1 MSSIWDAGRL
11 ITARQAA
18 EFYGIRG
25 RGQKFYCPF
34 HHDGRTP
41 NLSFK
46 DRWFTCFACGAH
58 GDSIEYV
65 GRLFDLMPLDAAR
78 KISADFG
85 LGLGD
90 SRPDPDAAKAWKAKR
105 AAEEARKQRERE
117 ARDTLTWAV
126 WYMDTHG
133 YTQEAQELIATS
145 HKWLPLTQ
153 KERLDDWEIMEVRGI
168 DGIRNRARSERTDE
182 NW

>member
-1 MSSIWDAGRL
+1 MSTIWDAGRL

-25 RGQKFYCPF
+25 GHGQKFYCPF
-34 HHDGRTP
+34 HQDGRTP

-85 LGLGD
+85 LGLDD
-90 SRPDPDAAKAWKAKR
+90 SRPDPDAARAWKLKR
-105 AAEEARKQRERE
+105 AAEEARKERE
-117 ARDTLTWAV
+117 KRAFDTLCRADRYINQITDEEPDEIASALLARIERWQPLLDLNELPEWA
-126 WYMDTHG
+126 Y
-133 YTQEAQELIATS
+133 L
-145 HKWLPLTQ
+145 
-153 KERLDDWEIMEVRGI
+153 EVKTL
-168 DGIRNRARSERTDE
+168 DGILARRTD
-182 NW
+182 